1 MLLGHFDFTDK
12 LPSFASRLRPKFHVK
27 VVLPSISTFQ
37 TFSIN
42 WEDIS
47 HILPIIDGHVHLLS
61 SIPSQPPQKN
71 NVVMSLTKRSF
82 NSSSLGGC
90 PNLQAAPLWFAAQ
103 TNSFPR
109 PIWSHLKCSA
119 ITSAEVYAT
128 KKPHF
133 PGVRSTRRVC
143 WRLRECG
150 NKAVCLSPMK
160 PTSLMWNQIPKS
172 QLRLVLF
179 TSGQPIPDS
188 SPFLGKSGW
197 LGNHSELA
205 GRYGWNMRESKPL
218 DCCSIL
224 LWRWNACHRIIASSY
239 HSQPTI
245 LKSKLRD
252 MTQLRFHI
260 CRYSEQRSSLGFT
273 TPSKSKNLRYT
284 QSRDLSMYSIQ
295 TWKQTKCV
303 NGARE
308 SYATYCP
315 TFINISASQI
325 RKHRTSLSSF
335 VCFLFLLL
343 CLPSPV
349 FLCVVWSLFVAWL
362 CCLFLVCCLSLVLGR
377 WWYIV
382 RGLLLLVVCCLASVV
397 CPSCP
402 IGCC

>member
-12 LPSFASRLRPKFHVK
+12 LRSICFSLETQVPCQGRPPIHFHLLNLQHQLGGYFSYSAHNWWACGMSICSRL
-27 VVLPSISTFQ
+27 
-37 TFSIN
+37 
-42 WEDIS
+42 
-47 HILPIIDGHVHLLS
+47 
-61 SIPSQPPQKN
+61 SQVRIPQKN
-71 NVVMSLTKRSF
+71 NVVTSLTKRSF

-90 PNLQAAPLWFAAQ
+90 PNLQAATPVVSGPNELLSTPPISEATSNAQ
-103 TNSFPR
+103 Q
-109 PIWSHLKCSA
+109 SHPPKYMPQKNL
-119 ITSAEVYAT
+119 TS
-128 KKPHF
+128 

-224 LWRWNACHRIIASSY
+224 LWCWNACRRIIASSY

-284 QSRDLSMYSIQ
+284 QSRDLSMYRYVQYTNMKTNKMCQGSQRKLCNILSDF
-295 TWKQTKCV
+295 C
-303 NGARE
+303 
-308 SYATYCP
+308 SYICL
-315 TFINISASQI
+315 QI

-349 FLCVVWSLFVAWL
+349 FLCVVWS
-362 CCLFLVCCLSLVLGR
+362 
-377 WWYIV
+377 
-382 RGLLLLVVCCLASVV
+382 
-397 CPSCP
+397 
-402 IGCC
+402 

>member
-1 MLLGHFDFTDK
+1 MGM
-12 LPSFASRLRPKFHVK
+12 R
-27 VVLPSISTFQ
+27 
-37 TFSIN
+37 
-42 WEDIS
+42 
-47 HILPIIDGHVHLLS
+47 HVHLLS
-61 SIPSQPPQKN
+61 SIPSQDPKRTTSLSSRNGPSTLPPWEGAPTCRLQPCG
-71 NVVMSLTKRSF
+71 KRPKGTPSPPPF
-82 NSSSLGGC
+82 
-90 PNLQAAPLWFAAQ
+90 
-103 TNSFPR
+103 
-109 PIWSHLKCSA
+109 WSHLKCSA

-224 LWRWNACHRIIASSY
+224 LWCWNACRRIIASSY

-303 NGARE
+303 KGARE

-315 TFINISASQI
+315 TFVHISVYRYANTV
-325 RKHRTSLSSF
+325 HP
-335 VCFLFLLL
+335 FLLL
-343 CLPSPV
+343 FV
-349 FLCVVWSLFVAWL
+349 FFSFCRVFHLLF
-362 CCLFLVCCLSLVLGR
+362 FFM
-377 WWYIV
+377 
-382 RGLLLLVVCCLASVV
+382 
-397 CPSCP
+397 
-402 IGCC
+402 